1 MAKYTACRICKISA
15 ACLAGMRVYRFRDE
29 KGIYILEYPYPV
41 EVPDECWL
49 PLSDDIMDKLRKQLL
64 VYGEVT
70 LRVKTRSNK

>member
-15 ACLAGMRVYRFRDE
+15 ACLAGFRMYQFRDE
-29 KGIYILEYPYPV
+29 KGVYIQEYPYRV
-41 EVPDECWL
+41 EVPDACEL
-49 PLSDDIMDKLRKQLL
+49 PLADDIMDKLRKQLL